1 MSVLTGILN
10 KGVSN
15 HTFNN
20 WANIYKITPELYFQ
34 PNNIEEVIEIIKQC
48 TANHK
53 TLTVVGSGH
62 SPSDMCLSKDYLLN
76 LDKMNKV
83 LSFTEYPGYADIEV
97 EAGVRIFQL
106 NDYLNERGYN
116 MQNLGSI
123 SEQSVAGIIS
133 TGTHGSSSLHSLVS
147 SQYVNLTIVNGK
159 GEVIFCD
166 EKNNPEIF
174 KAALL
179 SLGKIG
185 IIVKA
190 TIRTIPKYNIKSF
203 QEVVNFDTLL
213 ENWDNIWC
221 SSEFIRCWWYPYNRK
236 CVLWRGIKT
245 EEPLSE
251 TPRKS
256 WWGTGFGRFSY
267 EMMLYISVKLFPSL
281 TPYIEKFVFK
291 HQFGAVE
298 TFNKDSNL
306 KTANAEELSAVSC
319 VQTSI
324 DGLNMDCLFSQFVD
338 EWNCPLSNGPEVL
351 KTLDYAITKAAE
363 NGDFY
368 VHVPMEV
375 RCSNTTIPKEH
386 PDYSK
391 RTSTSAGPVYGNLVR
406 PYLDPTTTSL
416 KYSENV
422 TNDQLTLYINAT
434 IYRPF
439 GYNTP
444 IRKWFSMFEK
454 ILIAAQ
460 GKPHW
465 AKNFIGDVSMLPEK
479 VEAKKNYKDYDM
491 FGMAS
496 LFKEWFGPS
505 LDEWKTIRSQQDP
518 NGVFLANKEWCER
531 NGLVD

>member
-1 MSVLTGILN
+1 MSTLSGIL
-10 KGVSN
+10 KTGVN
-15 HTFNN
+15 NYTFKN
-20 WANIYKITPELYFQ
+20 WANIYQIKPELYFQ
-34 PNNIEEVIEIIKQC
+34 PESIEEIQEIVNECNK
-48 TANHK
+48 NGK

-76 LDKMNKV
+76 LDNMSKV
-83 LSFTEYPGYADIEV
+83 LSFKEYEGYADIEV
-97 EAGVRIFQL
+97 EAGIRIFQL
-106 NDYLNERGYN
+106 NEYLDQKGYN

-123 SEQSVAGIIS
+123 SEQSAAGIIS

-147 SQYVNLTIVNGK
+147 SQYVNLTLINGK
-159 GEVIFCD
+159 GEVVYCD
-166 EKNNPEIF
+166 EKENPEIF

-190 TIRTIPKYNIKSF
+190 TIRAIPKYNIKSV
-203 QEVVNFDTLL
+203 QEVINFDTLL

-236 CVLWRGIKT
+236 CVLWRGSKT
-245 EEPLSE
+245 EEPVSA

-256 WWGTGFGRFSY
+256 WWGTTIGRFSY
-267 EMMLYISVKLFPSL
+267 EFMLFVAVTVCPRL

-291 HQFGAVE
+291 NQFGVVE
-298 TFNKDSNL
+298 TFSKNPEVSASNENE
-306 KTANAEELSAVSC
+306 KSALSC

-324 DGLNMDCLFSQFVD
+324 NGLNMDCLFSQFVD
-338 EWNCPLSNGPEVL
+338 EWNCPLSNGPDVL
-351 KTLDYAITKAAE
+351 RKLDIAITKAAE
-363 NGDFY
+363 NNEYY

-375 RCSNTTIPKEH
+375 RCSNTTIPDKH

-391 RTSTSAGPVYGNLVR
+391 RTETSAGPVYGNLVR
-406 PYLDPTTTSL
+406 PYLDPTTTTL
-416 KYSENV
+416 QYSDKV

-444 IRKWFSMFEK
+444 IRSWFTEFEQ
-454 ILIAAQ
+454 ILIAGK

-465 AKNFIGDVSMLPEK
+465 AKNFIGDLSMLPK
-479 VEAKKNYKDYDM
+479 DQKPKNKYKDFDM
-491 FGMAS
+491 YGMAS
-496 LFKEWFGPS
+496 LFKEWFGTR
-505 LDEWKTIRSQQDP
+505 LTKWQNIRTSQDP
-518 NGVFLANKEWCER
+518 NNIFLANKEWCER
-531 NGLVD
+531 NGLI

>member
-1 MSVLTGILN
+1 MTAFSTILSTGI
-10 KGVSN
+10 SN
-15 HTFNN
+15 HTFSN
-20 WANIYKITPELYFQ
+20 WANIYEIKPELYFQ
-34 PNNIEEVIEIIKQC
+34 PNNVDEVIDIVKEC
-48 TANHK
+48 NASHK
-53 TLTVVGSGH
+53 TVTVVGSGH
-62 SPSDMCLSKDYLLN
+62 SPSDMCISKDYLIN

-83 LSFTEYPGYADIEV
+83 LSFTEHPGYADVEV

-106 NDYLNERGYN
+106 NEYLNEKGYN

-123 SEQSVAGIIS
+123 SEQSAAGIIS

-166 EKNNPEIF
+166 ENTNKDLF

-190 TIRTIPKYNIKSF
+190 TIRTIPKYNIRSY
-203 QEVVNFDTLL
+203 QEVINFDTLL

-221 SSEFIRCWWYPYNRK
+221 SSEFIRCWWYPYSRK
-236 CVLWRGIKT
+236 CVLWRGVKT
-245 EEPLSE
+245 NDSVSA

-267 EMMLYISVKLFPSL
+267 ELMLYVSVKMFPSL

-291 HQFGAVE
+291 HQFGVVE
-298 TFNKDSNL
+298 NFNSDVTK
-306 KTANAEELSAVSC
+306 KQKATAEESSAISC

-338 EWNCPLSNGPEVL
+338 EWNCPLVNGPEVL
-351 KTLDYAITKAAE
+351 KTLDYTITKAAE

-375 RCSNTTIPKEH
+375 RCSNTTIPSEH

-391 RTSTSAGPVYGNLVR
+391 RTSTSAGPVFGNLVR
-406 PYLDPTTTSL
+406 PYLDPTTTTL
-416 KYSENV
+416 EYSEKV
-422 TNDQLTLYINAT
+422 TNNQLTLYINAT

-444 IRKWFSMFEK
+444 IRNWFSVFEK
-454 ILIAAQ
+454 VLIAAQ

-465 AKNFIGDVSMLPEK
+465 AKNFIGEISMLPESFK
-479 VEAKKNYKDYDM
+479 PNKNYKDYDM
-491 FGMAS
+491 IGMAS
-496 LFKEWFGPS
+496 LFNEWFGS
-505 LDEWKTIRSQQDP
+505 KLSDWKAIRTEQDP
-518 NGVFLANKEWCER
+518 NGIFLANRDWCER
-531 NGLVD
+531 NGLI